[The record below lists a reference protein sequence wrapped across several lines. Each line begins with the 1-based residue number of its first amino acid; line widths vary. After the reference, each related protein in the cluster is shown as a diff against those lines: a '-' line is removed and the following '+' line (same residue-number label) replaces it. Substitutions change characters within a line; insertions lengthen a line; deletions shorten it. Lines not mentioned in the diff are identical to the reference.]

1 MNVTKVLII
10 NSNTKQKYIVDFSD
24 EQLKELAKE
33 IKTPSERAMVDYTA
47 PSTTESLSTS
57 NKYYI
62 SGDENSNYYQ
72 IDILKELITGLDRT
86 KELQSM
92 NDLYNDDNELLY
104 NVIGYLVE
112 GDCQIFC
119 VNSSFSQIDFLIIY
133 SK

>member
-72 IDILKELITGLDRT
+72 IDILKELMKIARKSPDFNPGMDRT
-86 KELQSM
+86 C
-92 NDLYNDDNELLY
+92 YNK
-104 NVIGYLVE
+104 G
-112 GDCQIFC
+112 IFTKI
-119 VNSSFSQIDFLIIY
+119 V
-133 SK
+133 K